1 MQQGSEEWKQARCG
15 SLGASVI
22 HEIVA
27 RTKTGFSTSRENRK
41 TALVLERLTGRPEAT
56 YQSEAMLAGTEREP
70 AARFEYAMKS
80 GSEIEEVG
88 LILHPTIAGTHASP
102 DGLIGRDGMLEIKCM
117 QPTGHLKVFTTRTF
131 DDRHRKQMA
140 WQLACAQREWVD
152 FVAYSPEFPKE
163 MQLRIIRYYREDKL
177 TTELEI
183 AAREFLAE
191 VDATVADLRKEFMQG
206 AA

>member
-1 MQQGSEEWKQARCG
+1 M
-15 SLGASVI
+15 I
-22 HEIVA
+22 D
-27 RTKTGFSTSRENRK
+27 
-41 TALVLERLTGRPEAT
+41 
-56 YQSEAMLAGTEREP
+56 GTEREP

-80 GSEIEEVG
+80 GNEVEEIG
-88 LILHPTIAGTHASP
+88 LIRHPTIAGTHASP
-102 DGLIGRDGMLEIKCM
+102 DGLIGADGMLEIKCM
-117 QPTGHLKVFTTRTF
+117 QPTGHLNVLTTGTF

-177 TTELEI
+177 TAELEN
-183 AAREFLAE
+183 AVREFLAE
-191 VDATVADLRKEFMQG
+191 VNATVDLLRKRYLQE